1 VLPGGVSKLGKV
13 AGYDW
18 VGRSLIGNG
27 SGKVIQSSKRSGKV
41 GLTRSGMCP
50 GMTRVSARVKFQV
63 TRLAMAQV
71 ATRVRHRVTR
81 SGMTWVSDPGM
92 VPGSDLGKELGTIS
106 DKDPGKRSGTNLDK
120 EAGQDKIYK
129 TRRLLS
135 KLKEEI

>member
-1 VLPGGVSKLGKV
+1 
-13 AGYDW
+13 
-18 VGRSLIGNG
+18 
-27 SGKVIQSSKRSGKV
+27 
-41 GLTRSGMCP
+41 
-50 GMTRVSARVKFQV
+50 
-63 TRLAMAQV
+63 
-71 ATRVRHRVTR
+71 
-81 SGMTWVSDPGM
+81 MTWVSDPGM